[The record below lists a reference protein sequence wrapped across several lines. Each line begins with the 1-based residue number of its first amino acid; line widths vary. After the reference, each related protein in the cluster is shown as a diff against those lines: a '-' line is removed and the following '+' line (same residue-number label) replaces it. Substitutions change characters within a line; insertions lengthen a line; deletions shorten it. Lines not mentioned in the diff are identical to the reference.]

1 MIYVLFAIAAFMA
14 IISAFIVNSMPKTSK
29 YSKLNKV
36 IVIVISIL
44 AYVLVA
50 VYLLQQDSIK

>member
-14 IISAFIVNSMPKTSK
+14 IITAFIVNSMPKTSK
-29 YSKLNKV
+29 YSKLNKI
-36 IVIVISIL
+36 IVIVISIF

-50 VYLLQQDSIK
+50 VYLLQQDSFR